1 MDRTARLYKIDQL
14 LHERRVVS
22 TAVFLEQLGIS
33 PATLKR
39 DLEYM
44 KNRLN
49 APIAWDRVLRGYRF
63 VADTAASKHY
73 NLPGLWFNA
82 SEIHA
87 LLTMQQLLS
96 TLQPGILAPHIQPL
110 LARLQALLGEGNHS
124 TEEIQHRVR
133 ILGMAARNTD
143 HQNFEILGS
152 ALIKHKRLII
162 RHYKVSK
169 NCTAVVT
176 MMGVRQSAVR

>member
-14 LHERRVVS
+14 LHERRVVP

-44 KNRLN
+44 KDRLN
-49 APIAWDRVLRGYRF
+49 APIGWDRALRGYRF
-63 VADTAASKHY
+63 VADAAASKPY

-87 LLTMQQLLS
+87 LLTMQQ
-96 TLQPGILAPHIQPL
+96 T
-110 LARLQALLGEGNHS
+110 
-124 TEEIQHRVR
+124 V
-133 ILGMAARNTD
+133 
-143 HQNFEILGS
+143 
-152 ALIKHKRLII
+152 
-162 RHYKVSK
+162 
-169 NCTAVVT
+169 
-176 MMGVRQSAVR
+176 